1 MKVMLKNVK
10 IEKHKILMFNF
21 VTFYYRKSIKYMKRD
36 NDFVKAKIISIGD
49 ELLIG
54 QVVNTNASWL
64 GNKLTTN
71 GIEVISTLTIG
82 DGEKDIVDA
91 LDACSDV
98 EIIVMTGGLGP
109 TADDITKP
117 TLCRYFNTELEFCQD
132 AYDNI
137 MSIFTLRGYQ
147 MSERNKGQA
156 YIPKACR
163 YIPNR
168 YGTAPCMWFE
178 KGRSVYISMP
188 GVPFEM
194 KNVFEQEILPML
206 LSHFKVTPY
215 VNKVVMTTGVGES
228 FLADRIKDWEDAL
241 PDFLSLAYLPQ
252 HGMVRLR
259 LEGRHPDR
267 DFLQKT
273 IDNEIDE
280 LTKII
285 GEHIFGYDDT
295 PIAEAVLNKLKAAGA
310 TLSSAESCTGGTI
323 AKMITAIPGSSEAFK
338 GTVVS
343 YATSVKEEVLGVS
356 HEDVMR
362 YTVVSQQVA
371 EQMATGVRALL
382 KTDYAVATTG
392 VAGPGGA
399 TEENPVG
406 TVWIAV
412 AGPDGVISKKYN
424 FGKDRGNNIER
435 AAITALEMVR
445 NSI

>member
-1 MKVMLKNVK
+1 
-10 IEKHKILMFNF
+10 
-21 VTFYYRKSIKYMKRD
+21 MKRD

-54 QVVNTNASWL
+54 QVVNTNAAWL
-64 GNKLTTN
+64 GNILTIN
-71 GIEVISTLTIG
+71 GMEVISTLTIG
-82 DGEKDIVDA
+82 DGEQDIWEA

-98 EIIVMTGGLGP
+98 DIIVMTGGLGP

-117 TLCRYFNTELEFCQD
+117 TLCKYFNTELEFCQD
-132 AYDNI
+132 AYDNV
-137 MSIFTLRGYQ
+137 MSIFTKRGYQ
-147 MSERNKGQA
+147 MTERNRGQA
-156 YIPKACR
+156 YIPKSCT

-178 KGRSVYISMP
+178 KGKSVYISMP

-206 LSHFKVTPY
+206 LSHFKITPY
-215 VNKVVMTTGVGES
+215 INKVVMTTGVGES
-228 FLADRIKDWEDAL
+228 FLADKIKDWEDAL

-252 HGMVRLR
+252 YGMVRLR

-267 DFLQKT
+267 DFLQHT
-273 IDNEIDE
+273 IDERIEQLKD
-280 LTKII
+280 LI
-285 GEHIFGYDDT
+285 GEYIFGYDEK
-295 PIAEAVLNKLKAAGA
+295 PLAVVVFEKLKAAGA
-310 TLSSAESCTGGTI
+310 TMASAESCTGGSI
-323 AKMITAIPGSSEAFK
+323 AKMITAIPGSSEVFK

-343 YATSVKEEVLGVS
+343 YATEVKENVLGVS
-356 HEDVMR
+356 HDDVVK

-371 EQMATGVRALL
+371 EQMAMGVKALL

-392 VAGPGGA
+392 VAGPGGG

-412 AGPDGVISKKYN
+412 AGPAGLVSKRYN
-424 FGKDRGNNIER
+424 FGNSRENNIER
-435 AAITALEMVR
+435 AAITAFEMLR
-445 NSI
+445 RTIK

>member
-1 MKVMLKNVK
+1 
-10 IEKHKILMFNF
+10 
-21 VTFYYRKSIKYMKRD
+21 MKRD
-36 NDFVKAKIISIGD
+36 NDFVKAKLISIGD

-54 QVVNTNASWL
+54 QVVNTNAAWL
-64 GNKLTTN
+64 GNILTIN

-82 DGEKDIVDA
+82 DGEQDIVDA

-98 EIIVMTGGLGP
+98 DIIVMTGGLGP

-117 TLCRYFNTELEFCQD
+117 TLCKYFNTELEFCQD
-132 AYDNI
+132 AYDNV
-137 MSIFTLRGYQ
+137 MSIFKKRGYQ
-147 MSERNKGQA
+147 MTERNRGQA
-156 YIPKACR
+156 FIPKSCI

-178 KGRSVYISMP
+178 KGKSVFISMP

-206 LSHFKVTPY
+206 LKHFKITPY
-215 VNKVVMTTGVGES
+215 INKVVMTTGVGES
-228 FLADRIKDWEDAL
+228 FLADKIKDWEDSL

-252 HGMVRLR
+252 YGMVRLR

-267 DFLQKT
+267 EFLQKT
-273 IDNEIDE
+273 IDE
-280 LTKII
+280 KIHQLQNLI
-285 GEHIFGYDDT
+285 GEFIFGYDEK
-295 PIAEAVLNKLKAAGA
+295 PIAEVVLEKLKTAGV

-323 AKMITAIPGSSEAFK
+323 AKLITAIPGSSDVFK

-343 YATSVKEEVLGVS
+343 YATEVKENLLGVK
-356 HEDVMR
+356 HEDVAK

-371 EQMATGVRALL
+371 EQMATGVRSLL

-392 VAGPGGA
+392 VAGPGGG
-399 TEENPVG
+399 TDENPVG

-412 AGPDGVISKKYN
+412 AGPKGVVSKRCN
-424 FGKDRGNNIER
+424 FGNDRGNNIER
-435 AAITALEMVR
+435 ASITALEMLR
-445 NSI
+445 KY

>member
-1 MKVMLKNVK
+1 
-10 IEKHKILMFNF
+10 
-21 VTFYYRKSIKYMKRD
+21 MKRD
-36 NDFVKAKIISIGD
+36 NDFVKAKLISIGD

-54 QVVNTNASWL
+54 QVVNTNAAWL
-64 GNKLTTN
+64 GNILTNN

-82 DGEKDIVDA
+82 DGENDIVEA
-91 LDACSDV
+91 LDACSDA

-117 TLCRYFNTELEFCQD
+117 TLCKYFGTELEFCQD
-132 AYDNI
+132 AYDNV
-137 MSIFTLRGYQ
+137 MSIFKLRGYQ
-147 MSERNKGQA
+147 MTERNRGQA
-156 YIPKACR
+156 YIPKSCT

-178 KGRSVYISMP
+178 KGKSVYISMP

-194 KNVFEQEILPML
+194 KNVFEQEILPKL
-206 LSHFKVTPY
+206 LQHFKVTPY
-215 VNKVVMTTGVGES
+215 INKVVMTTGVGES
-228 FLADRIKDWEDAL
+228 FLADKIKDWEDAL

-252 HGMVRLR
+252 YGMVRLR

-267 DFLQKT
+267 DFLQQT
-273 IDNEIDE
+273 IDNEIDKLKE
-280 LTKII
+280 II
-285 GEHIFGYDDT
+285 GEYIFGYDEK
-295 PIAEAVLNKLKAAGA
+295 PIAEAVLDKLKAAGK

-343 YATSVKEEVLGVS
+343 YATSVKEEVLGVNRK
-356 HEDVMR
+356 DVET

-371 EQMATGVRALL
+371 EQMAVGVKALL

-399 TEENPVG
+399 TDENPVG

-412 AGPDGVISKKYN
+412 AGPNGVESKKYN
-424 FGKDRGNNIER
+424 FGKSRENNIER
-435 AAITALEMVR
+435 ASITALEMVR
-445 NSI
+445 RSVISTEA

>member
-1 MKVMLKNVK
+1 
-10 IEKHKILMFNF
+10 
-21 VTFYYRKSIKYMKRD
+21 MKRD

-54 QVVNTNASWL
+54 QVINTNAAWL
-64 GNKLTTN
+64 GKILTNN
-71 GIEVISTLTIG
+71 GIEVVSTLTIG
-82 DGEKDIVDA
+82 DGERDILEA
-91 LDACSDV
+91 LDASSDV

-117 TLCRYFNTELEFCQD
+117 TLCKYFGTELEFCQD
-132 AYDNI
+132 AYDNV
-137 MSIFTLRGYQ
+137 MSIFKLRGYQ
-147 MSERNKGQA
+147 MTERNRGQA
-156 YIPKACR
+156 YIPKSCT

-178 KGRSVYISMP
+178 KGKSVCISMP

-194 KNVFEQEILPML
+194 KNVFEQEILPKL
-206 LSHFKVTPY
+206 LEHFKVTPY
-215 VNKVVMTTGVGES
+215 ISKVVMTTGVGES
-228 FLADRIKDWEDAL
+228 FLADAIKDWEDAL

-252 HGMVRLR
+252 YGMVRLR
-259 LEGRHPDR
+259 LDGRHPDR
-267 DFLQKT
+267 DFLQQT
-273 IDNEIDE
+273 IDNEIDK
-280 LTKII
+280 LSKII
-285 GEHIFGYDDT
+285 GQYIFGYDEK
-295 PIAEAVLNKLKAAGA
+295 PIAEVVLEKLKAAGK
-310 TLSSAESCTGGTI
+310 TLASAESCTGGTI
-323 AKMITAIPGSSEAFK
+323 AKMITAIPGSSEVFK

-343 YATSVKEEVLGVS
+343 YATSVKEEVLGVN
-356 HEDVMR
+356 HADVEK

-406 TVWIAV
+406 TVWIV
-412 AGPDGVISKKYN
+412 VVGPNGVVSKKHN

-435 AAITALEMVR
+435 ASITALEMVR
-445 NSI
+445 QYVISTEIKD